1 MTTSVLL
8 KMSRAPPACAQKQP
22 EPSGSQAIP
31 ARCDAAT
38 AVAPP
43 SSSRPASAALTFEYH
58 DCFLGRVL
66 RVAVVLGLWLQID
79 APLQFIQRAWWF
91 HVQKTPLSLRTA
103 LHQRP
108 PPVVDMQA
116 ALWPAQRARLMFSL
130 TAMTCQRMSTA
141 PGVPFRTACQ
151 WLWKTRVF
159 SRVMARYVSKIQ
171 VRLAAAVQKLVL
183 LVLLTA
189 LQQTR
194 AKYRVRYGFVLE
206 LLRYDVRLTH
216 PLPVFRLPLLLESE
230 EGPAFIK
237 PPRAVTL
244 GSCVIISSPTP
255 LLFTRKASGMSPF
268 VIF

>member
-1 MTTSVLL
+1 
-8 KMSRAPPACAQKQP
+8 
-22 EPSGSQAIP
+22 
-31 ARCDAAT
+31 
-38 AVAPP
+38 
-43 SSSRPASAALTFEYH
+43 
-58 DCFLGRVL
+58 L

-108 PPVVDMQA
+108 PPVVDMA
-116 ALWPAQRARLMFSL
+116 AVWPAQRARVMFSL

-141 PGVPFRTACQ
+141 PGVPFRTAYLKWQ

-183 LVLLTA
+183 LILLTA

-194 AKYRVRYGFVLE
+194 AEYRVRYGFVLE
-206 LLRYDVRLTH
+206 LLRYDVRLTR
-216 PLPVFRLPLLLESE
+216 PLPVFRLLLLPELKDS
-230 EGPAFIK
+230 PVFMML
-237 PPRAVTL
+237 PRAVTL

-255 LLFTRKASGMSPF
+255 LLFTRKTTCMSPF
-268 VIF
+268 VIC

>member
-22 EPSGSQAIP
+22 EPSGSQALP

-66 RVAVVLGLWLQID
+66 RVAVVRGLWLQID

-108 PPVVDMQA
+108 PPVVDMA
-116 ALWPAQRARLMFSL
+116 AVWPAQRARVMFSL

-206 LLRYDVRLTH
+206 LLRYDVRLT
-216 PLPVFRLPLLLESE
+216 R
-230 EGPAFIK
+230 
-237 PPRAVTL
+237 PR
-244 GSCVIISSPTP
+244 
-255 LLFTRKASGMSPF
+255 PF
-268 VIF
+268 AGCCCCPNQRTARYSFCCFER

>member
-1 MTTSVLL
+1 MPVTASVLL
-8 KMSRAPPACAQKQP
+8 QMSRVPPASASAQKQP
-22 EPSGSQAIP
+22 EPSGSQALP

-108 PPVVDMQA
+108 PPVVDMA
-116 ALWPAQRARLMFSL
+116 AVWPAQRARVMFSL
-130 TAMTCQRMSTA
+130 TAMTCKRMSTA

-151 WLWKTRVF
+151 WLWKMRVF
-159 SRVMARYVSKIQ
+159 SRVMACYVSKIQ

-183 LVLLTA
+183 LILIDGA
-189 LQQTR
+189 AANSGQIS
-194 AKYRVRYGFVLE
+194 GSI
-206 LLRYDVRLTH
+206 RLC
-216 PLPVFRLPLLLESE
+216 S
-230 EGPAFIK
+230 
-237 PPRAVTL
+237 
-244 GSCVIISSPTP
+244 
-255 LLFTRKASGMSPF
+255 
-268 VIF
+268 

>member
-1 MTTSVLL
+1 MPVIVSVLL
-8 KMSRAPPACAQKQP
+8 QMSRVPPASASAQKQP
-22 EPSGSQAIP
+22 ESSGTQALP

-58 DCFLGRVL
+58 DCFLGRVW
-66 RVAVVLGLWLQID
+66 RVAVVQGLWLQID

-108 PPVVDMQA
+108 PPVVDMA
-116 ALWPAQRARLMFSL
+116 AVWPAQRARVMFSL

-141 PGVPFRTACQ
+141 PGVPFRTAYLKWQ

-183 LVLLTA
+183 LILLTA

-194 AKYRVRYGFVLE
+194 ANISEYRVIYGFVLE
-206 LLRYDVRLTH
+206 LLAL
-216 PLPVFRLPLLLESE
+216 
-230 EGPAFIK
+230 
-237 PPRAVTL
+237 
-244 GSCVIISSPTP
+244 
-255 LLFTRKASGMSPF
+255 
-268 VIF
+268 